1 MKSPLSV
8 SYFETCT
15 SIFLSWFCHE
25 VNYVRN
31 MLLLI
36 KADAEKYVVAEEHV
50 FVKEYT
56 VTCSEFSDIFSLFA
70 LRITYHFR
78 YISQI

>member
-1 MKSPLSV
+1 M
-8 SYFETCT
+8 
-15 SIFLSWFCHE
+15 
-25 VNYVRN
+25 RN